1 MRLFDLGLTEYAT
14 ASELQRQAALLVEDG
29 GPESLFLL
37 EHPPTITF
45 GKNGGEEYLPFGR
58 EFFTSQGVQLIQ
70 SSRGGSIT
78 CHFPGQLVA
87 YPIMRIDKRQGGL
100 RRFFHDMEE
109 SVIRTLSVFGL
120 NSERIPGKPGVW
132 VQGKK
137 ICSTGIA
144 VKRWIS
150 RHGLSLNIGNDLSLF
165 ELVTPCGLPGVRATS
180 LQRELATAPVDMESV
195 KQVFLEAFQEVFS
208 ISRFLSVAEQPDRQ
222 NVSSQ

>member
-1 MRLFDLGLTEYAT
+1 MRLFDLGLAEYDA
-14 ASELQRQAALLVEDG
+14 ASELQRQAALLVENG

-45 GKNGGEEYLPFGR
+45 GKNGGEEHLPFGR
-58 EFFTSQGVQLIQ
+58 EFFTSRGVQLVQ

-109 SVIRTLSVFGL
+109 SVIRTLAAFGL
-120 NSERIPGKPGVW
+120 DSQREPGKPGVW

-150 RHGLSLNIGNDLSLF
+150 CHGLSLNIGKDLSLF

-180 LQRELATAPVDMESV
+180 LQRELSTEDVDMESV
-195 KQVFLEAFQEVFS
+195 KKAFRDAFQEVF
-208 ISRFLSVAEQPDRQ
+208 A
-222 NVSSQ
+222 VSGFQVMKE